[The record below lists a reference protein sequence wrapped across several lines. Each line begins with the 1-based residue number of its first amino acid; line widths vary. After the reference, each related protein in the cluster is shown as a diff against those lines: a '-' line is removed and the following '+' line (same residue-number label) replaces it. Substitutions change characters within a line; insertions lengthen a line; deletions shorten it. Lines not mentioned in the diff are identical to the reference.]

1 MNATEP
7 PTPSSARH
15 PSSPAQFARQNLSAS
30 STPSPLLS
38 GAMDRVATPT
48 PSSSSS
54 PALEPIVLSD
64 DYVQRAQP
72 NELRA
77 IIASLTPLLQE
88 ARTDAAHHKLQYR
101 MLAIESTE
109 AMERIQVEMDMAQR
123 ETDLLNTV
131 EAVEA
136 RIVSAPQK
144 SDPNIRHV
152 HADIWDSMIKET
164 HRLKSQNAQ
173 LEQLVSQHKRM
184 VVQQESEIATLND
197 RISLY
202 RERLRENRSHL
213 NRYRHAAGFLD
224 SPHKSQ
230 SAQSTPWSARQRNQ
244 PPFAA
249 LLHASDLMSERGS
262 VSPRTPRRKRAV
274 SITPMPYQTPQTLQ
288 STHYLQ
294 VPQTAAPLRGP
305 QFQPFDPTQPL
316 SSPRRQTHILEQ
328 VLAAED
334 SEAETDV
341 PDDDVAVNSSS
352 LPRTPTRAQ
361 KTSVRIPSNAARQR
375 LFGPVRKPSI
385 QQDAREALAKLTESR
400 QTHISSTERVDM
412 TR

>member
-1 MNATEP
+1 
-7 PTPSSARH
+7 
-15 PSSPAQFARQNLSAS
+15 
-30 STPSPLLS
+30 
-38 GAMDRVATPT
+38 MDRVAAPT

-72 NELRA
+72 DELRA

-144 SDPNIRHV
+144 PDPNIRHV

-164 HRLKSQNAQ
+164 HSLKSQNAQ

-224 SPHKSQ
+224 SPHKSH

-262 VSPRTPRRKRAV
+262 VSPRTPRRKRAI
-274 SITPMPYQTPQTLQ
+274 SITPIPYQTPQTLQ
-288 STHYLQ
+288 STRHLQ
-294 VPQTAAPLRGP
+294 VPQTAPPLRGP

-341 PDDDVAVNSSS
+341 PDDNVAGNSSS

-361 KTSVRIPSNAARQR
+361 KTSVRIPSNAAQQR

-385 QQDAREALAKLTESR
+385 QQDAREALAKFTESR
-400 QTHISSTERVDM
+400 QTHVSSTERVDM